1 MEAEG
6 KFKQPWRGVLSL
18 LTIYAISYTTY
29 AVFLN
34 PVNGLLSRLVTGNA
48 FLLRYLLEFAV
59 DSELAS
65 LLAPVLATRS
75 AEFAAFYPIGYP
87 VDWMSVVVF
96 GIIWLVTVA
105 VLCAPLQ
112 RATTPKQ
119 PKTGLMVAAT
129 SLILAFATF
138 YVLSSVFRMTGYEM
152 LLLGTCGFLVF
163 PIWATLFNYW
173 PFVPKKPDVH
183 PVMRGAI
190 YAVASWAI
198 TAVLYYVFNA
208 LAWSGG
214 PLLFFE
220 MYKPGGDILTT
231 LLRPRFPFTHYDR
244 WISLLVAVILG
255 CNVMSLVNAFEKKGQ
270 PVKGIANLAIA
281 VVIGVILWLAL
292 TPVLGKAPYVSV
304 IAIEAVGG
312 IRLPVT
318 LMIPLV
324 STVDSPGNLTAYLLY
339 VILAILIVRH
349 VFEMHWFAGKGVKG
363 NVLALVTAFVAG
375 TILFFA
381 TTAITPVATFLSKA
395 DVAMCMS
402 GLQAI
407 TYDTLM
413 TYIGYLFLPRI
424 GPAMVL
430 NVMSCMLEAQMALQH
445 LAATLTFGWFALASI
460 MWLLIYL
467 PFDHWPWK

>member
-34 PVNGLLSRLVTGNA
+34 PVSGLLSRLVTGNA
-48 FLLRYLLEFAV
+48 FILRYLLEFVV
-59 DSELAS
+59 DGELAV
-65 LLAPVLATRS
+65 LLAPVLAMRS
-75 AEFAAFYPIGYP
+75 AEFAAIYPVGYP
-87 VDWMSVVVF
+87 LDWMSVVVF
-96 GIIWLVTVA
+96 GIVWFITVA

-112 RATTPKQ
+112 RTAAPRQ
-119 PKTGLMVAAT
+119 PRTGLVTTAL

-138 YVLSSVFRMTGYEM
+138 WVLSSVLKMTGYEM
-152 LLLGTCGFLVF
+152 LLLGTCGFLLF

-173 PFVPKKPDVH
+173 PFVPKKPDMNPAV
-183 PVMRGAI
+183 RGAI
-190 YAVASWAI
+190 YAVISWVIA
-198 TAVLYYVFNA
+198 AALYYVFNT

-220 MYKPGGDILTT
+220 MYEPGGDLLTT
-231 LLRPRFPFTHYDR
+231 LLRPRFPFNHYDK
-244 WISLLVAVILG
+244 WLSLLVAVILG
-255 CNVMSLVNAFEKKGQ
+255 CNVVGLVSPFEKRGQ
-270 PVKGIANLAIA
+270 PVRGAVNLAIA
-281 VVIGVILWLAL
+281 GVIGVAVWLAL
-292 TPVLGKAPYVSV
+292 MPILGKSPYVSV
-304 IAIEAVGG
+304 MVIEAVGG
-312 IRLPVT
+312 VKLPVA

-324 STVDSPGNLTAYLLY
+324 VTVDAPGNLTVYLLY

-349 VFEMHWFAGKGVKG
+349 VFEMHWFTSKGAKG
-363 NVLALVTAFVAG
+363 SILALATAFVAG

-381 TTAITPVATFLSKA
+381 TTAITPVATFLSGA
-395 DVAMCMS
+395 DAAMSMS

-424 GPAMVL
+424 GPAMML
-430 NVMSCMLEAQMALQH
+430 NVMSCMLEAQMALQR
-445 LAATLTFGWFALASI
+445 LTA
-460 MWLLIYL
+460 
-467 PFDHWPWK
+467 